1 MDKARRAFRLE
12 LLSASVDGARLILFD
27 AYLSGQKG
35 AGRRSESYG
44 YVLSLYKPRLTLN
57 CRGKDR
63 LTHRLDKPPTV
74 REIVRRCSV

>member
-35 AGRRSESYG
+35 
-44 YVLSLYKPRLTLN
+44 
-57 CRGKDR
+57 RGKRARKLR
-63 LTHRLDKPPTV
+63 LRAFV
-74 REIVRRCSV
+74 V